1 MKDFAEKTRIKK
13 VRKET
18 RRDAE
23 EGMPMEQ
30 FSRILVPV
38 DGSPGSLKALD
49 AAALLAKAGGATLD
63 ILTVAYFASETDT
76 ENLVSWLPESVTRP
90 IGPVVH
96 DALSHAEERVRG
108 LVPYEL
114 HERTGIPAE
123 AILRVA
129 AEHAQEPIVVGGR
142 GLGRV
147 EGFFLGSVSQEVME
161 RAPGT
166 VIVVK

>member
-1 MKDFAEKTRIKK
+1 
-13 VRKET
+13 
-18 RRDAE
+18 
-23 EGMPMEQ
+23 MEQ

-90 IGPVVH
+90 IGPVVY

-123 AILRVA
+123 EILRFA
-129 AEHAQEPIVVGGR
+129 AEHAQAPIVVGGR
-142 GLGRV
+142 GGIGRV
-147 EGFFLGSVSQEVME
+147 
-161 RAPGT
+161 
-166 VIVVK
+166 